1 MIFDNTRHP
10 VTLPGTPKKD
20 ANNRSE
26 KERCWAQEHAQ
37 FIAAY
42 NQTIETEGLVLE
54 QWRSF

>member
-10 VTLPGTPKKD
+10 ATLPGTPKKD
-20 ANNRSE
+20 ANSRSE
-26 KERCWAQEHAQ
+26 KEQGWAQEQAQ

-42 NQTIETEGLVLE
+42 NQTIEAEGLVLE